1 MLKILFTV
9 AILAAIYFIFF
20 KKPKN
25 KNGADTNE
33 LEDMTECSKCG
44 TFISENEAFE
54 KDGKLFCSKECL
66 N

>member
-25 KNGADTNE
+25 KNGADANE

-44 TFISENEAFE
+44 MFISENEAFE